1 MNLIKKL
8 YTYGDN
14 WGRGG
19 EVLYQAFGLKMQP
32 EQQKLTAKAGWA
44 EVKQEEIE
52 KYAGDYIVSTSEGK
66 PTPGYESTNMWK
78 NLKATKEGHIVKVDA
93 GTYWYNDPYTLDF
106 MRKDLKEKL
115 IKAAK

>member
-1 MNLIKKL
+1 
-8 YTYGDN
+8 
-14 WGRGG
+14 
-19 EVLYQAFGLKMQP
+19 
-32 EQQKLTAKAGWA
+32 
-44 EVKQEEIE
+44 
-52 KYAGDYIVSTSEGK
+52 GK

>member
-1 MNLIKKL
+1 
-8 YTYGDN
+8 
-14 WGRGG
+14 
-19 EVLYQAFGLKMQP
+19 KMQP